1 MLVMQE
7 DGKLRSYGFALR
19 RRCLIEEM
27 ILHLLGQVVSDTD
40 SLKMMAGISPA
51 INANDAI
58 QTARAKISVSQILLR
73 TGPRS
78 VL

>member
-1 MLVMQE
+1 MLVMQK

-19 RRCLIEEM
+19 RHCLIEEM

-51 INANDAI
+51 INAN
-58 QTARAKISVSQILLR
+58 ARSDRPHDKRLAPSTR
-73 TGPRS
+73 
-78 VL
+78 